1 LIGKEQHYPVES
13 LDQLL
18 KLQNIDLA
26 LEHLPT
32 SLQAQDLAQKRAS
45 LIAEIDENALA
56 QYRKLRRLGLGNVL
70 SQVQAEACACCL
82 AIITTSELLQI
93 HTGEHLQTCS
103 NCGRIL
109 YLPT

>member
-1 LIGKEQHYPVES
+1 VKS

-26 LEHLPT
+26 LERLPT
-32 SLQAQDLAQKRAS
+32 PSQAQDLLRERAS
-45 LIAEIDENALA
+45 LIAKIDENVLA
-56 QYRKLRRLGLGNVL
+56 QYRKLRRLGLGHVL
-70 SQVQAEACACCL
+70 SQVQAEACTCCL

-93 HTGEHLQTCS
+93 HIGEQLQTCS

-109 YLPT
+109 YLPS

>member
-1 LIGKEQHYPVES
+1 VKS

-26 LEHLPT
+26 LERLPT
-32 SLQAQDLAQKRAS
+32 LVQAQDLTRERAS
-45 LIAEIDENALA
+45 LIAKIDENALA
-56 QYRKLRRLGLGNVL
+56 QYRKLRRLGLGKVL

-93 HTGEHLQTCS
+93 HTGEQLQTCS

-109 YLPT
+109 YLPS